1 MSAQVQRVDTK
12 KQIIHLGFG
21 KLTTGIG
28 IDSRILFLFLFKQD
42 DLQTI
47 TPSKMS
53 NDFRGFGVSFSTN
66 PHVDVDSNGLEDL
79 AIGKITFFLLP
90 TIY

>member
-1 MSAQVQRVDTK
+1 ME
-12 KQIIHLGFG
+12 
-21 KLTTGIG
+21 LTFTVVCN
-28 IDSRILFLFLFKQD
+28 FLFSFNHIKQD

-53 NDFRGFGVSFSTN
+53 NSFRGFGVSFSTN